1 MFAVPSRLNKNPIR
15 RKSWSSLADAAH
27 LNHTGARSR
36 SLSVNPNLT
45 SQTIH
50 EISYKA
56 SLLNPDNNKTSD
68 HELTPVGVV
77 KKISSKL
84 FVTEKVNDFTV

>member
-1 MFAVPSRLNKNPIR
+1 MFAVPSRLNKKPIR

-27 LNHTGARSR
+27 LNHPGARGR
-36 SLSVNPNLT
+36 SQSVNPDLV

-56 SLLNPDNNKTSD
+56 PPLNPDNNKTID

-77 KKISSKL
+77 KKVSSKL
-84 FVTEKVNDFTV
+84 FVTEKVKDFTL